1 MRYFEASEE
10 LLLGLKLSMVALSRS
25 CTVTASG
32 SLSSTSPL
40 WQAKR
45 HQKPSRGTKMN
56 QAQDSSSD
64 FFEHVMRLPSDKI
77 ETKHDQVIEFS
88 TTKVLGILVRCTLSC
103 ISFTQR
109 VRSYC
114 QQTCRVSKY
123 FDYIILY
130 IVASPAPESLW
141 NGATDNTDIHRH
153 TQTYTDT
160 GSNNTHMAFGGNSKE
175 QISGNDLSKKL
186 TRMLEHA

>member
-1 MRYFEASEE
+1 
-10 LLLGLKLSMVALSRS
+10 MVALSRS

-88 TTKVLGILVRCTLSC
+88 TTKVFGILVRCTLSC

-130 IVASPAPESLW
+130 IVAAPAPESLW

-153 TQTYTDT
+153 TQTPEATIPT
-160 GSNNTHMAFGGNSKE
+160 WPLEENSKE

-186 TRMLEHA
+186 TRMFELHQND

>member
-1 MRYFEASEE
+1 
-10 LLLGLKLSMVALSRS
+10 MVALSRS

-88 TTKVLGILVRCTLSC
+88 TTKVFGILVRCTLSC

-130 IVASPAPESLW
+130 MLQPQPQKVFGMELQ
-141 NGATDNTDIHRH
+141 TTQTYTDIHRH
-153 TQTYTDT
+153 RKQQYPHGLWRKTQK
-160 GSNNTHMAFGGNSKE
+160 SRFQEM
-175 QISGNDLSKKL
+175 I
-186 TRMLEHA
+186 

>member
-1 MRYFEASEE
+1 
-10 LLLGLKLSMVALSRS
+10 MVALSRS